1 MKTSRWVAVALLLAL
16 AGAGGWWFLVRVP
29 EPQLTFRTGKI
40 ERGPLQAAVSATG
53 TVTPVQQ
60 VQISS
65 QVSGQIKELFVDF
78 NSEVKQGQLIA
89 RLDPETFEY
98 RVRQST
104 ADVEASRASVLTAQ
118 ANVQS
123 ALAQVTRAQGDL
135 GEAQRDEKRKQD
147 LVVQNFISS
156 AELDTAKA
164 RTASLGESLKVAQ
177 AQVAV
182 ARAQAQ
188 NAQAIVKQRDAQ
200 LQQAR
205 VDLERTQI
213 RSPVDGIVIKRSVEV
228 GQTVAASLQA
238 PELFVI
244 ARNLSDMQVEAA
256 IDEADIS
263 RVRDG
268 QKVSFSI
275 DAFPGRSFEGAVRQ
289 VRKAAVSAQNVVS
302 YTVVVGFSNPGSLM
316 LPGMTAN
323 VRIITDT
330 RDSVLKVPNAA
341 LRVRI
346 AGIEPEAAASPAA
359 PSNGA
364 SAVRT
369 GGFGLW
375 PQAVAQGT
383 AGRPGALRERL
394 VEGLQ
399 LDAAQQAQLD
409 AVLAEMRPDFMALRE
424 FPEEQRTAVRDQLM
438 NKLRGRV
445 NAFLTPTQREA
456 YGKLQAQAAAARAS
470 DPAAMPPAAPAAP
483 LAAAASAPAPA
494 AAPVAATAPAREAA
508 KSAAPATAAAPPE
521 VPASGPLSDF
531 RKRLID
537 ELALTPEQTAQVD
550 AVIAAQ
556 RPRFAE
562 LRSLAESQRGKA
574 RDRILADMRALIGQ
588 QLTPEQQPKYQK
600 LLVEL
605 AGRQTTRGRI
615 HLLAADGKPRA
626 YNVRLGISDGVMTE
640 LLVAPNSPDA
650 GVLVEGATVI
660 TAVVTPASSA
670 APRPATPAAPGPRL
684 F

>member
-1 MKTSRWVAVALLLAL
+1 MKTSRWVGAALLLAL
-16 AGAGGWWFLVRVP
+16 LGAGGWWVFVRVP
-29 EPQLTFRTGKI
+29 EPPMSFRTGKI
-40 ERGPLQAAVSATG
+40 ERGALQAAVSATG

-60 VQISS
+60 VQVSS
-65 QVSGQIKELFVDF
+65 QVSGQIRELFVDF
-78 NSEVKQGQLIA
+78 NSDVKQGQLIA

-104 ADVEASRASVLTAQ
+104 ADLEASRASVLTAQ

-123 ALAQVTRAQGDL
+123 ALAQVVRAEGDL
-135 GEAQRDEKRKQD
+135 AEAQRDEKRKLD
-147 LVVQNFISS
+147 LLAQNFISS
-156 AELDTAKA
+156 AELDTAKSK
-164 RTASLGESLKVAQ
+164 TASLAGALKVAQ
-177 AQVAV
+177 AQVDV

-188 NAQAIVKQRDAQ
+188 NAMAIVRQREAQ
-200 LQQAR
+200 LASAR

-268 QKVSFSI
+268 QKVNFSI

-302 YTVVVGFSNPGSLM
+302 YTVVVGFANPGSLM

-330 RDSVLKVPNAA
+330 RDNVLKVPNAA

-346 AGIEPEAAASPAA
+346 AGIEPETVAPA

-369 GGFGLW
+369 SSFG
-375 PQAVAQGT
+375 
-383 AGRPGALRERL
+383 RL
-394 VEGLQ
+394 
-399 LDAAQQAQLD
+399 
-409 AVLAEMRPDFMALRE
+409 
-424 FPEEQRTAVRDQLM
+424 PEAH
-438 NKLRGRV
+438 
-445 NAFLTPTQREA
+445 
-456 YGKLQAQAAAARAS
+456 AQAA
-470 DPAAMPPAAPAAP
+470 PPAAPA
-483 LAAAASAPAPA
+483 
-494 AAPVAATAPAREAA
+494 
-508 KSAAPATAAAPPE
+508 
-521 VPASGPLSDF
+521 VPASGPLADF
-531 RKRLID
+531 RKRLVED
-537 ELALTPEQTAQVD
+537 LALTPAQTEQVD

-556 RPRFAE
+556 RPRFGE
-562 LRSLAESQRGKA
+562 LRNLPESQRGKA
-574 RDRILADMRALIGQ
+574 RDRILADMRALIAA
-588 QLTPEQQPKYQK
+588 QLTPEQQARYQR
-600 LLVEL
+600 LLADL

-615 HLLAADGKPRA
+615 YLLPEPGKPRA
-626 YNVRLGISDGVMTE
+626 YSVRLGISDGVMTE
-640 LLVAPNSPDA
+640 LIVPPNSPDA
-650 GVLVEGATVI
+650 AVLVEGATVV
-660 TAVVTPASSA
+660 TAVVTAAPA
-670 APRPATPAAPGPRL
+670 APRSGTPPAPRL